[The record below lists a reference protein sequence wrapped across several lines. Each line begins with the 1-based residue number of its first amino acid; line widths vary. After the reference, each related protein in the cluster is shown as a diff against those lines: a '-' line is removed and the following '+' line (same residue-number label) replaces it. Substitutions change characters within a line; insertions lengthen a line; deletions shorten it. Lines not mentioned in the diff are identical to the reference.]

1 MMLTLEK
8 MSVSYGPIQAV
19 RDIDISVSEGEI
31 VTLLGPNGA
40 GKSSTLKA
48 IMGLHPA
55 SSGRVLFEG
64 QPITGM
70 ATEKIVRLGMTLTPE
85 GRHIFSGL
93 TIEENLR
100 LGAASQKDRVQVD
113 ETRDKVFAL
122 FPILKERLNQNA
134 GTLSGGEQQQL
145 AIARS
150 LMSVPRLLLL
160 DEPSLG
166 LAPQI
171 VDQIF
176 SLIAELRQQGLTIL
190 LVEQNAEMSLE
201 ISDRGYVFS
210 NGQIELE
217 GSREFLKSSKDIA
230 STYLGMEKSDPHE

>member
-1 MMLTLEK
+1 
-8 MSVSYGPIQAV
+8 
-19 RDIDISVSEGEI
+19 
-31 VTLLGPNGA
+31 
-40 GKSSTLKA
+40 
-48 IMGLHPA
+48 
-55 SSGRVLFEG
+55 
-64 QPITGM
+64 
-70 ATEKIVRLGMTLTPE
+70 MTLTPE
-85 GRHIFSGL
+85 GRQIFSGL
-93 TIEENLR
+93 TIEENLK
-100 LGAASQKDRVQVD
+100 LGAASRKDRKQVE
-113 ETRDKVFAL
+113 ETREQVFTL
-122 FPILKERLNQNA
+122 FPILKERHNQNA

-150 LMSVPRLLLL
+150 LMSAPRLLLL

-176 SLIAELRQQGLTIL
+176 TLIADLRQQGLTIL

-217 GSREFLKSSKDIA
+217 GSRDMLRSSKAIA
-230 STYLGMEKSDPHE
+230 STYLGMEK

>member
-1 MMLTLEK
+1 MK
-8 MSVSYGPIQAV
+8 
-19 RDIDISVSEGEI
+19 
-31 VTLLGPNGA
+31 
-40 GKSSTLKA
+40 
-48 IMGLHPA
+48 
-55 SSGRVLFEG
+55 
-64 QPITGM
+64 
-70 ATEKIVRLGMTLTPE
+70 
-85 GRHIFSGL
+85 
-93 TIEENLR
+93 
-100 LGAASQKDRVQVD
+100 RVQ
-113 ETRDKVFAL
+113 EQ
-122 FPILKERLNQNA
+122 FPILAERKDQLA
-134 GTLSGGEQQQL
+134 GTLSGGEQQML
-145 AIARS
+145 AIGRA
-150 LMSVPRLLLL
+150 LMGEPKLLLL

-217 GSREFLKSSKDIA
+217 GSREFLTSSKDIA